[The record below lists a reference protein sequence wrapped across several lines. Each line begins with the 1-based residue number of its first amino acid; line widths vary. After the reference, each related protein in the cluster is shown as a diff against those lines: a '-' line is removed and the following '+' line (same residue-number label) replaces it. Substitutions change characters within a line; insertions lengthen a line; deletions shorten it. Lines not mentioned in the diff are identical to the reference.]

1 MVHLLQEQMM
11 RIGPRSERLLGKE
24 PLPTALRG
32 GALKLTWL
40 CEQFSMDLFTDVQ
53 AQQRIHVY
61 ISYT

>member
-1 MVHLLQEQMM
+1 
-11 RIGPRSERLLGKE
+11 
-24 PLPTALRG
+24 
-32 GALKLTWL
+32 LKLTWL